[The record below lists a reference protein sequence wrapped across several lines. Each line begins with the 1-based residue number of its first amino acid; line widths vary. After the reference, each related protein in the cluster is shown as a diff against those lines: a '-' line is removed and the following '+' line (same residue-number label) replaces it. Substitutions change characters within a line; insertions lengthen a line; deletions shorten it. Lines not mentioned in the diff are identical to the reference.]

1 MRNAEFGMRNE
12 KERLKEM
19 LDAEFWW
26 SEKDCEA
33 VADYLIANGVGF
45 VDDVR
50 RECGSLLDSKD
61 IIINDLNED
70 NNRLRKENSIFW
82 KKRMPVAV
90 EDERCPVCG
99 TMVFVADRAYCNEC
113 GQALKAERDKPR
125 YFIRDNSCTL
135 DEVITDDI
143 ELLTDINDRS

>member
-12 KERLKEM
+12 KEKLIDL
-19 LDAEFWW
+19 LDAEFMW
-26 SEKDCEA
+26 SETECEA
-33 VADYLIANGVGF
+33 VADYLLSGGLGF

-50 RECGSLLDSKD
+50 EECGHLLAAKD
-61 IIINDLNED
+61 VIINDMNEEIK
-70 NNRLRKENSIFW
+70 RLSKENELLWRKQTPIPMDGY
-82 KKRMPVAV
+82 K
-90 EDERCPVCG
+90 CPVCE
-99 TMVFVADRAYCNEC
+99 TQQHYDHTYCNKC

-125 YFIRDNSCTL
+125 YFVRDNSCTL